1 MKKILISLLV
11 VSLFPAFAEFN
22 RTSGLI
28 DIPEA
33 RILPHLGYRIGV
45 NGTFGLGSNSV
56 IEGLEGNFHSSLGLA
71 DKFEVYFDIYTI
83 SNFTAA
89 IGFCHNFLKNDK
101 FALSWGIHQISY
113 ALDVSEIGHGDST
126 GWHDDLTYY
135 RGDYEKPFE
144 LGSAF
149 LDSTYSLNKFVDVSL
164 GLGRGRYVGYGT
176 HSKYF
181 NSNVHH
187 DQGGDWAVGLIAG
200 LDLKLTKGISFLI
213 DGDGRDINLGFVCR
227 YKPIE
232 LGLAIS
238 KFEYFIWRG
247 QGESYQPRLALSVS
261 YVKTEEKPRL
271 GILAGTVF
279 DQDGNSLIAKVGF
292 VNKDIPEM
300 MTDPE
305 LGDYKF
311 VNIKPGVYDIYAQS
325 AGYEW
330 SQKEIE
336 IVPGKVVLCNFK
348 LEKEKFET
356 GDIIGKVV
364 DFKTNKPL
372 VVKLFVIK
380 TDKKAES
387 DTNGDFEITGLI
399 PNIYDIT
406 AEALDYETGYYSVV
420 VKENEKVNLL
430 IKMVKRGM
438 VITLKGIKFDL
449 NKATIKSESYPIL
462 DEAAAIL
469 TNHPEISVEIQGH
482 TCSLGSAAYNLKLS
496 DMRANS
502 VRNYLIMKHM
512 IEPYR
517 LIARG
522 CGETQPVASNKTE
535 QGRIQNRRV
544 DFLILGK

>member
-1 MKKILISLLV
+1 MKNFIIILSILAITT
-11 VSLFPAFAEFN
+11 AFAEFN

-33 RILPHLGYRIGV
+33 RILPHHGYRIGF
-45 NGTFGLGSNSV
+45 NGTFGLGSDSV
-56 IEGLEGNFHSSLGLA
+56 VEGLEGNFHSAIGFA
-71 DKFEVYFDIYTI
+71 DKFEVYLDIYTI
-83 SNFTAA
+83 SNFTGA

-126 GWHDDLTYY
+126 GWHDDLMYY
-135 RGDYEKPFE
+135 EGDYEKAFE

-149 LDSTYSLNKFVDVSL
+149 LVSTYSLNKFVDVSL
-164 GLGRGRYVGYGT
+164 GIGRGRYVGYGT

-181 NSNVHH
+181 NSNFYH
-187 DQGGDWAVGLIAG
+187 DKGGDWAVGLIAG
-200 LDLKLTKGISFLI
+200 LDLKLTKNISFMI
-213 DGDGRDINLGFVCR
+213 EGDSRDLNLGFMCR

-232 LGLAIS
+232 IGLAIS

-247 QGESYQPRLALSVS
+247 QGDSYQPRLALSIS

-271 GILAGTVF
+271 GIIAGTVF

-292 VNKDIPEM
+292 LNEIIPEM

-311 VNIKPGVYDIYAQS
+311 TNIKPGIYDIYAQA

-336 IVPGKVVLCNFK
+336 IIPGKVVFCDFK

-356 GDIIGKVV
+356 GDIVGKVV
-364 DFKTNKPL
+364 DLKTNEPL
-372 VVKLFVIK
+372 VVKLFVIE
-380 TDKKAES
+380 TDKTAES
-387 DTNGDFEITGLI
+387 DTNGDFEIIDLV
-399 PNIYDIT
+399 PNIYDIE

-420 VKENEKVNLL
+420 VKENEKANVL

-449 NKATIKSESYPIL
+449 NKATLKPESYPIL
-462 DEAAAIL
+462 DDAAAIL

-482 TCSLGSAAYNLKLS
+482 TCSLGSDAYNLKLS

-512 IEPYR
+512 IEPHR

-522 CGETQPVASNKTE
+522 CGEIQPIASNKTE
-535 QGRIQNRRV
+535 AGRMQNRRV
-544 DFLILGK
+544 DFLILEE